1 MDADLLSRLHRALS
15 AQPGFA
21 ELPRGALA
29 PMPEATG
36 VSHDHLRIAGREL
49 VLRVPRFRQSGAT
62 ATAFLTTQAAAFAR
76 AAASGHVPAL
86 AAILACSDDLPGG
99 ALVVAEIAGR
109 KPALDGA
116 TRDADLAAMARALAA
131 MHTLLVPPDAARA
144 PLPVQASPFAE
155 TLTVIEAQAAFIE
168 HAGLAPASRR
178 ALLEELDWARGAAAD
193 APAPEPVLVG
203 SDTHPGNF
211 LIDAAGKAWFV
222 DLEKAAY
229 GAAAIDLAHATLP
242 TSTGWDPDVATALP
256 ADAVAVF
263 EGAWATA
270 ARPAL
275 AAPVMAHRTAF
286 RRLTWLRTITWLARW
301 KASWSQDAG
310 GAARD
315 ARLAAHV
322 GRHVARCFLPAS
334 IARQRAEW
342 LDEPA

>member
-1 MDADLLSRLHRALS
+1 MDADLLARLHGAL
-15 AQPGFA
+15 AALPGFA
-21 ELPRGALA
+21 GLPRDALA

-36 VSHDHLRIAGREL
+36 VSHDHLRIAGRGL

-62 ATAFLTTQAAAFAR
+62 AATFLAAQAAAFAR
-76 AAASGHVPAL
+76 TAASGHVPAL
-86 AAILACSDDLPGG
+86 AAVLACSDELPGG

-109 KPALDGA
+109 KPALGGA

-131 MHTLLVPPDAARA
+131 MHTLPVPPDAARA
-144 PLPVQASPFAE
+144 PLPVQASPFAA
-155 TLTVIEAQAAFIE
+155 TLAAIEAQAAYIE
-168 HAGLAPASRR
+168 RAGLAPASRR
-178 ALLEELDWARGAAAD
+178 ALLEELDWARGAAAN
-193 APAPEPVLVG
+193 PPMPEPVLVG

-256 ADAVAVF
+256 ADAIALF
-263 EGAWATA
+263 ERAWAKA
-270 ARPAL
+270 AGPDL
-275 AAPVMAHRTAF
+275 AAAVMAHRTAF
-286 RRLTWLRTITWLARW
+286 RRLTWLRTITWFARW